1 MQLSPRY
8 DADPIIRLDGEPAGI
23 ARPAIRQRRRLVEA
37 LASFDDDDWAHP
49 SRCAGWSNRDVIVH
63 LDSTNPFW
71 VYSIASGAGGTPTR
85 LLATFD
91 PVESPAQMVAA
102 DDVSTGELLERFTS
116 STEALAD
123 LWESLDGEGWSSI
136 AEAPPGHISV
146 SAVAHHALWDSW
158 VHERDVLL
166 PLDRV
171 PDVEADEVAAGLRYA
186 AALAAALGVTQ
197 RGAGAGSGSG
207 VLSIAGSDPDVS
219 AIVEIGDCV
228 VVRSG
233 VADEPDLVVTGNAVE
248 LLEALSVRA
257 PLRQAV
263 PPESSWM
270 INGLA
275 ELFEAER

>member
-8 DADPIIRLDGEPAGI
+8 DSDPIIRLDGEPADI
-23 ARPAIRQRRRLVEA
+23 AMPAIRQRRRLVEA
-37 LASFDDDDWAHP
+37 LASFDVDDWAHP

-71 VYSIASGAGGTPTR
+71 VASITSGVAGTPTR

-91 PVESPAQMVAA
+91 PVQSPAQMVAA

-116 STEALAD
+116 STEALAE
-123 LWESLDGEGWSSI
+123 LWESLDRESWSSV

-146 SAVAHHALWDSW
+146 SAVVHHALWDSW

-186 AALAAALGVTQ
+186 AALTAALGVAQ
-197 RGAGAGSGSG
+197 RGAGSG
-207 VLSIAGSDPDVS
+207 VVSIAGSDPDVS
-219 AIVEIGDCV
+219 AIVEIGDGV

-233 VADEPDLVVTGNAVE
+233 VADDPDLAVTGNAVE
-248 LLEALSVRA
+248 LLEALSVRI
-257 PLRQAV
+257 PLRQSV
-263 PPESSWM
+263 PSESSWM

-275 ELFEAER
+275 EIFEAER